1 MSDEKDQHANYAG
14 PSLLF
19 LGSRLYSKR
28 PRSVQIS
35 ETERRRFFT
44 LEVPLS
50 ASGVEGFW
58 AVKVIARDGNGLL
71 LAQTIRFDA
80 RRRGTAT
87 FTFARN
93 PGPLRV
99 DVVPSDAP

>member
-1 MSDEKDQHANYAG
+1 MVGTGK
-14 PSLLF
+14 
-19 LGSRLYSKR
+19 
-28 PRSVQIS
+28 
-35 ETERRRFFT
+35 RRFFT

-50 ASGVEGFW
+50 AANVENFR

-80 RRRGTAT
+80 RRRGTAI

-99 DVVPSDAP
+99 EVVAASETG